1 VTDVPPLVVVSGPTA
16 AGKTTI
22 AAALAE
28 LAELERHT
36 AVTEPRRDWLSVD
49 AESHRPR
56 RSEVDRLADLTLL
69 HAVSTSGRARIVE
82 SAALPTLLPVDNVA
96 LLVHVTASPLVRGRR
111 VLASTPDLT
120 FAEARIVVARRD
132 FATCVAL
139 RTSWGVDLAE
149 RSATRWRADLLVGCP
164 HEDECPDED
173 ACTENVTNLVAAAFG
188 VYENYLT
195 QQPALAGAE
204 AVALF
209 GHLLAKYR
217 GYVRRCT
224 PLLIGLA
231 GAYQVSRWQD
241 RLRIE
246 LEKRAGLL

>member
-1 VTDVPPLVVVSGPTA
+1 VTGVPPLVLVTGPTA

-28 LAELERHT
+28 LAELERH
-36 AVTEPRRDWLSVD
+36 AAPTEPILDWLSVD
-49 AESHRPR
+49 AETHRPR

-69 HAVSTSGRARIVE
+69 HTVSASGKPKIVE
-82 SAALPTLLPVDNVA
+82 SVALPMLLPVDNTA
-96 LLVHVTASPLVRGRR
+96 LLVHVTASPLVRSRR
-111 VLASTPDLT
+111 ILASEPDLT
-120 FAEARIVVARRD
+120 FAQARIVVARRD

-149 RSATRWRADLLVGCP
+149 RSATRWRADLVVGCP
-164 HEDECPDED
+164 HEDECQDE
-173 ACTENVTNLVAAAFG
+173 ASCTENVTNLVTAAFG

-195 QQPALAGAE
+195 QQPALAGSE

-209 GHLLAKYR
+209 GHLLATYR

-231 GAYQVSRWQD
+231 GAYQVRRWQD